1 MPVANGRRVAVIAG
15 CRTPFCK
22 SGTTLKDV
30 RAVDLARFVARELLE
45 RTNLDG
51 ADVNAVI
58 FGQVVPSALV
68 PNVAREVS
76 LLPQFPKEIPAYS
89 LNRACASSGQAVA
102 NAYDEIVLGDAEVV
116 LAGGVESLS
125 DIPILASRRLADI
138 LMEASKAKSFG
149 ARLRTLSRIR
159 PRDLVPVSPAIAEP
173 STGET
178 MGQSAEKMAKE
189 NHISRAAQDRWA
201 LRSHELAAR
210 GTDDGRITAEI
221 VPWFGPGGRAGDG
234 VVTQD
239 NGVRRDTSLE
249 QMAKLKPVFDRRYGS
264 VTAANS
270 SPLTDGASAVLVMSD
285 SAARALGYTPLAY
298 VRSYAVAAVD
308 PGWQLLQ
315 APIFAVPKALERA
328 GIQWK
333 ELGVIEVHE
342 AFAAQVLSNLQG
354 WAAKGWEIN
363 EDIINVMGGSIAIG
377 HPFGATGTRLVTTLA
392 NEMARR
398 DVQFGLLSICAQG
411 GMGLAM
417 VWSAADGSGRGAHL
431 GARRR
436 RHRRRHFRL
445 EERAGQQAFGRGEAG
460 PARDVRRVGARRRR
474 AGRRLL
480 LVEARELHRGGRH
493 RGVRPAHHRRGSRA
507 ALGRGPGNAGPGG
520 ALPQTDRRRDS
531 RRVPRRRT
539 RVRPRLRVPRGL
551 RSPPDPARPPGSA
564 ARHSPGG
571 GRLPAAP
578 PVDWR
583 PRGARHHPRGQGRR
597 RQEGVPF
604 GHRGRAGSSRHPQGR
619 HHRRG
624 ATHGRRL
631 APASQAAGRVP
642 RMAARRQPT
651 GPGLGLPSRAE
662 AGTRADARQLSRAP
676 RRVGGGGAW
685 AETRHGGGS
694 EARGAA
700 VRAARRH

>member
-1 MPVANGRRVAVIAG
+1 MSVPRRAYDAKRASRSSTFSSLARQRARGRFRDFREENVMPVANGRRVAVIAG
-15 CRTPFCK
+15 CRTPFCR
-22 SGTTLKDV
+22 SGTVLKDA

-58 FGQVVPSALV
+58 FGQVDPSALV

-102 NAYDEIVLGDAEVV
+102 NAYDEIMLRDADVV

-138 LMEASKAKSFG
+138 LVEASKAKSLG
-149 ARLRTLSRIR
+149 SRLRTLSRIR
-159 PRDLVPVSPAIAEP
+159 PRDLIPVSPAIAEP
-173 STGET
+173 STAES

-201 LRSHELAAR
+201 LRSHELPAR
-210 GTDDGRITAEI
+210 GADDGRC
-221 VPWFGPGGRAGDG
+221 
-234 VVTQD
+234 
-239 NGVRRDTSLE
+239 
-249 QMAKLKPVFDRRYGS
+249 
-264 VTAANS
+264 TAANS
-270 SPLTDGASAVLVMSD
+270 SPLPDGASAVLVMSD

-354 WAAKGWEIN
+354 WGALGWEIN

-417 VWSAADGSGRGAHL
+417 VL
-431 GARRR
+431 ERR
-436 RHRRRHFRL
+436 
-445 EERAGQQAFGRGEAG
+445 
-460 PARDVRRVGARRRR
+460 
-474 AGRRLL
+474 
-480 LVEARELHRGGRH
+480 
-493 RGVRPAHHRRGSRA
+493 
-507 ALGRGPGNAGPGG
+507 
-520 ALPQTDRRRDS
+520 
-531 RRVPRRRT
+531 
-539 RVRPRLRVPRGL
+539 
-551 RSPPDPARPPGSA
+551 
-564 ARHSPGG
+564 
-571 GRLPAAP
+571 
-578 PVDWR
+578 
-583 PRGARHHPRGQGRR
+583 
-597 RQEGVPF
+597 
-604 GHRGRAGSSRHPQGR
+604 
-619 HHRRG
+619 
-624 ATHGRRL
+624 
-631 APASQAAGRVP
+631 
-642 RMAARRQPT
+642 
-651 GPGLGLPSRAE
+651 
-662 AGTRADARQLSRAP
+662 
-676 RRVGGGGAW
+676 
-685 AETRHGGGS
+685 
-694 EARGAA
+694 
-700 VRAARRH
+700 